1 MICIICNI
9 VGSSSTSDTRSTSG
23 CFSHL
28 DSRLSRGSSLF
39 SWQVNKKKRIKKSAL
54 NIFYYMYHLPCPVSK
69 YWNLCKICD
78 YCRVAAISRWCVH
91 ICHVYSR
98 RPHILFPHRNI
109 LLDVRRRW
117 EKFISRSCDDLTHN
131 QQLHVWDTVFLPFFW
146 WNLVLYLFQN

>member
-9 VGSSSTSDTRSTSG
+9 CRELQYLRHKI
-23 CFSHL
+23 HL
-28 DSRLSRGSSLF
+28 GLFLAFGLSAF
-39 SWQVNKKKRIKKSAL
+39 SWIITILMTGEKKRTKKSAL

>member
-1 MICIICNI
+1 
-9 VGSSSTSDTRSTSG
+9 
-23 CFSHL
+23 
-28 DSRLSRGSSLF
+28 
-39 SWQVNKKKRIKKSAL
+39 
-54 NIFYYMYHLPCPVSK
+54 MYHLPCPVSK

-131 QQLHVWDTVFLPFFW
+131 QQLHVWDTAFLPFSDEILFYISFKIKK
-146 WNLVLYLFQN
+146 LFLYLSLSLIDDYVTFHHPLKIFICTVNETAKLFELEFFQIIS